1 MDPSI
6 LQAAQRV
13 TNWHLQHTV
22 MPTPPAPATDRAGD
36 EEPTASAEGPSDS
49 DGSAAGTQLRP

>member
-13 TNWHLQHTV
+13 TNWYLQHIV
-22 MPTPPAPATDRAGD
+22 LPTPPAPPADRAGD
-36 EEPTASAEGPSDS
+36 EEATSSAEGTSDS
-49 DGSAAGTQLRP
+49 DGGAAATQPRP